1 MLLYRFYNVI
11 YRYVYRN
18 EFLMHSK
25 IEVYHNV
32 IFSLSLELCILEYFV
47 KFQRIDVYA

>member
-1 MLLYRFYNVI
+1 MYKA
-11 YRYVYRN
+11 YRN

-25 IEVYHNV
+25 IEIYNNV
-32 IFSLSLELCILEYFV
+32 IFSLSLDLCILEYFV

>member
-11 YRYVYRN
+11 YRYVQGKLRI
-18 EFLMHSK
+18 MHSK
-25 IEVYHNV
+25 IEIYHDV